1 MQQSDAIEGKGK
13 GKVWFHLLEFIF
25 YSKARFDRDYV
36 FLDQDGVREKQN
48 YRGRQKIAPTGIS
61 VSWCKFLTGKN
72 GAIMNFKQFIC
83 RNIIYLAVCFII
95 VPQLAFAPSKS
106 EC

>member
-1 MQQSDAIEGKGK
+1 MQQGDAIEGKGK

-48 YRGRQKIAPTGIS
+48 YRRQAENCATDIS
-61 VSWCKFLTGKN
+61 VTWCKSFTGKK
-72 GAIMNFKQFIC
+72 GADHVF
-83 RNIIYLAVCFII
+83 
-95 VPQLAFAPSKS
+95 
-106 EC
+106 

>member
-1 MQQSDAIEGKGK
+1 MQQGDAIEGKGK

-48 YRGRQKIAPTGIS
+48 YRGRQKLRYRYFCHVVYIPYWKES
-61 VSWCKFLTGKN
+61 SDNVF
-72 GAIMNFKQFIC
+72 
-83 RNIIYLAVCFII
+83 
-95 VPQLAFAPSKS
+95 
-106 EC
+106 